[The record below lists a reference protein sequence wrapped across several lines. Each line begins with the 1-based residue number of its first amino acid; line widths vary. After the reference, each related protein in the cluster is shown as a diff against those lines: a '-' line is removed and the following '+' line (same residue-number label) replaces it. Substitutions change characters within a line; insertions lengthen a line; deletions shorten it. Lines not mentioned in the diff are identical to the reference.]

1 MPIPKEKDALVGS
14 MNFEFLKRVLSALIL
29 FPLLILLLLKAP
41 FFIILCVILLCFFIC
56 LYEWTSLFNLP
67 KPYFLYGF
75 FLISFLFLLSI
86 KIDIFFALFL
96 LPLSSFF
103 PFLINFEREFFFKQF
118 FPFFTGLIYLLV
130 GFYPLGMIAHDYS
143 RNFLVFFFAVVFAGD
158 TGAYLT
164 GKFIGKRPFFNRI
177 SPKKTLEGFLG
188 GVFFALLV
196 GLFLNHF
203 LKLFPFEKALL
214 STLVLS
220 LTGVIGDLFESAV
233 KRGVNKKDSGAL
245 IPGHG
250 GLLDRIDS
258 VLFASPIFYLILK
271 LFP

>member
-1 MPIPKEKDALVGS
+1 

-41 FFIILCVILLCFFIC
+41 YFIILSVILLCFLIC
-56 LYEWTSLFNLP
+56 LYEWTSLFELS
-67 KPYFLYGF
+67 KAYFLYGF

-86 KIDIFFALFL
+86 KTDIFLSLFL
-96 LPLSSFF
+96 LPLFSFF
-103 PFLINFEREFFFKQF
+103 PFLINFEREFFLKQF
-118 FPFFTGLIYLLV
+118 FPFFTGLVYLLV
-130 GFYPLGMIAHDYS
+130 GFYPLGMIAHDFL

-158 TGAYLT
+158 TGAYLL

-177 SPKKTLEGFLG
+177 SPKKTLEGFFG
-188 GVFFALLV
+188 GIAFSLLV
-196 GLFLNHF
+196 GLFLNHL
-203 LKLFPFEKALL
+203 LKLFSLEKALTV
-214 STLVLS
+214 SLVVS
-220 LTGVIGDLFESAV
+220 LAGVIGDLFESAV